1 MICWCRFT
9 DVSAG
14 CNLFRRTY
22 CKSGHLDQTYLR
34 FLWMHRE
41 IDPPGP
47 TIVLSDPE
55 FNSIVSTMV
64 RLLVMYRSR
73 DEDILVVAPRLPE
86 YGDQRVLDPDRI
98 EDIVVTMEC
107 SFGQVYPPPG
117 IIGRFLA
124 WSTKQVHSYDE
135 CWQHGAFFR
144 YNYDQGQYKVFM
156 YESEDEECREDQTVK
171 FAGLTLGV
179 QGSPAQAPKVLSE
192 LRASLE
198 QLVADSAFGYPG
210 LGFFMSF
217 GEVVETRSTFLG
229 GLRSLLDNVDD
240 VVDRLEMVTASLE
253 ETARKLGGETDKL
266 VEKELLA
273 ASTLQNEYPYPRLVI
288 VVPDAEEGGAHERI
302 QRVGWDR
309 WTKAWE
315 SLHLPEVGLHHKFR
329 LRFLCEHDLAEVPC
343 GPDGRGYPIE
353 QLKGW
358 VKNCMPL
365 MKVTVGTTY
374 CGFVSG

>member
-1 MICWCRFT
+1 
-9 DVSAG
+9 
-14 CNLFRRTY
+14 
-22 CKSGHLDQTYLR
+22 
-34 FLWMHRE
+34 MHRK

-47 TIVLSDPE
+47 RIALSYAE
-55 FNSIVSTMV
+55 FESIVSTMV

-73 DEDILVVAPRLPE
+73 DEDMLVVAPRLPE
-86 YGDQRVLDPDRI
+86 YGDQRVLDPGNI
-98 EDIVVTMEC
+98 EEIVVKMEC

-124 WSTKQVHSYDE
+124 WSTKQVHSHDE

-156 YESEDEECREDQTVK
+156 YESEDEECRQDQTVK

-210 LGFFMSF
+210 LIFLMSF
-217 GEVVETRSTFLG
+217 GDVVETRSTFLG
-229 GLRSLLDNVDD
+229 GLRSLLDNVEN
-240 VVDRLEMVTASLE
+240 VVDRLKVATASLE
-253 ETARKLGGETDKL
+253 ETARKLGGVADQL
-266 VEKELLA
+266 VERELLA
-273 ASTLQNEYPYPRLVI
+273 ASSRQQKLPYPRLVM
-288 VVPDAEEGGAHERI
+288 VVPEGEGNGAHERI

-315 SLHLPEVGLHHKFR
+315 SMHLPDVGLHHKFR

-353 QLKGW
+353 QLKDW
-358 VKNCMPL
+358 VRNCIPL
-365 MKVTVGTTY
+365 MKVTLGVNII
-374 CGFVSG
+374 

>member
-1 MICWCRFT
+1 
-9 DVSAG
+9 
-14 CNLFRRTY
+14 
-22 CKSGHLDQTYLR
+22 
-34 FLWMHRE
+34 
-41 IDPPGP
+41 
-47 TIVLSDPE
+47 
-55 FNSIVSTMV
+55 MV

-73 DEDILVVAPRLPE
+73 GKDNLVVAPRLPQ
-86 YGDQRVLDPDRI
+86 YGDQRVLDPDSMA
-98 EDIVVTMEC
+98 EVVVKMEC

-124 WSTKQVHSYDE
+124 WSTNQVHSYDE

-144 YNYDQGQYKVFM
+144 YNYYEGQYKVFM

-179 QGSPAQAPKVLSE
+179 QGSPAQAPKILEE

-210 LGFFMSF
+210 LTFLMSF
-217 GEVVETRSTFLG
+217 GEVVETKSTCLG
-229 GLRSLLDNVDD
+229 GLRSLLDNVED
-240 VVDRLEMVTASLE
+240 VVDRLKVATARLE
-253 ETARKLGGETDKL
+253 ETARKLGGVVDQL
-266 VEKELLA
+266 VEQELLA
-273 ASTLQNEYPYPRLVI
+273 ASARRKDYPYPRLVI
-288 VVPDAEEGGAHERI
+288 VVPDSEGDGAQERI

-365 MKVTVGTTY
+365 MKVTVGTTC
-374 CGFVSG
+374 CGFVSD